1 MVIYG
6 HMEILLIFNR
16 ISPPPIFFREA
27 TYQSQGVRWVYQG
40 HHNQG
45 IVNKMS
51 DDLEPEGV
59 TISLDQRFAY
69 VSLPVSK

>member
-6 HMEILLIFNR
+6 HMEIILISNCP
-16 ISPPPIFFREA
+16 SPFFFREA

-69 VSLPVSK
+69 ISLPVSK

>member
-6 HMEILLIFNR
+6 HMEIILI
-16 ISPPPIFFREA
+16 SKKKFREA
-27 TYQSQGVRWVYQG
+27 TYQSKGVRWVYQG